1 MSEAEAFLAKYP
13 GVEAIDIILTD
24 FHGIGR
30 GKTIRRHELESIY
43 KSGRGLPSSIFGQ
56 DVTGE
61 DVDDCG
67 LVQTGGG
74 GDGRC
79 WPVPGTLGYLPHT
92 GRGQLLISMY
102 DEDRTPHDVDPRN
115 V

>member
-1 MSEAEAFLAKYP
+1 MSEAAAFLAKYP
-13 GVEAIDIILTD
+13 DVEAIDIILTD

-30 GKTIRRHELESIY
+30 GKMIRRHELEGIY
-43 KSGRGLPSSIFGQ
+43 KSGRGLPTSIFGQ

-74 GDGRC
+74 GDG
-79 WPVPGTLGYLPHT
+79 P
-92 GRGQLLISMY
+92 
-102 DEDRTPHDVDPRN
+102 DRNQRHPRP
-115 V
+115 

>member
-1 MSEAEAFLAKYP
+1 MSTENAPTSSSPSGSNITEAEAFLAKYP
-13 GVEAIDIILTD
+13 DVEAIDIILTD

-30 GKTIRRHELESIY
+30 GKTIRRHELLSIY

-67 LVQTGGG
+67 LGQTQFFTEQA
-74 GDGRC
+74 RQFTT
-79 WPVPGTLGYLPHT
+79 TLT
-92 GRGQLLISMY
+92 RAMSLL
-102 DEDRTPHDVDPRN
+102 N
-115 V
+115 K

>member
-1 MSEAEAFLAKYP
+1 MTNPNHALCSEAQDFLAKYP
-13 GVEAIDIILTD
+13 DVEAIDIILTD

-43 KSGRGLPSSIFGQ
+43 KSGRDLPSSIFGQ
-56 DVTGE
+56 DVSGE

-74 GDGRC
+74 GDCRRWPEIGRAH
-79 WPVPGTLGYLPHT
+79 V
-92 GRGQLLISMY
+92 
-102 DEDRTPHDVDPRN
+102 
-115 V
+115 